1 MQWKMTTD
9 YALSALIYLTAKG
22 DMANAAEIA
31 EEMDIPQNF
40 LYTVMGKMRKAG
52 IVSVERGVTGGWRL
66 AVDPKDV
73 QVRDVLDLF
82 GDDILYERSL
92 EDEKARDS
100 LEKYAPVCY
109 RKISEYNRNLR
120 SYLHDLS
127 LSDLCAR

>member
-22 DMANAAEIA
+22 GMANAAEIA

-52 IVSVERGVTGGWRL
+52 IVSVERGVTGGWQL

-82 GDDILYERSL
+82 GDNILYERSL
-92 EDEKARDS
+92 EDEKARNS

-109 RKISEYNRNLR
+109 RKIAQYNHCLKD
-120 SYLHDLS
+120 LLQDLS

>member
-22 DMANAAEIA
+22 EMANAAEIA

-82 GDDILYERSL
+82 GDDILYERTL
-92 EDEKARDS
+92 EDEKACAS
-100 LEKYAPVCY
+100 MEKYAPATY
-109 RKISEYNRNLR
+109 RKISDYNQNLR
-120 SYLHDLS
+120 SYLHGLT